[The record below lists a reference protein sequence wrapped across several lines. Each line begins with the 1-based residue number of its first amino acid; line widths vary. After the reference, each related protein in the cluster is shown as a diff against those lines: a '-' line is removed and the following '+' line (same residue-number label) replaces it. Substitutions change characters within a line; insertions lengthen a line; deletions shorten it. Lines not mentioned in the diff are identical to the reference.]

1 MFCNEKVTCNKQ
13 PLPLPHAMLL
23 LDFHTQPHKSFHR
36 YFTHFPTTK
45 CRQPFLLC
53 HAIGKKRLSTF
64 SNLQHFHATT
74 VISCNKRLYIAIC
87 CNSIFSFL
95 FWNFIHFLLSAVLF
109 LATPRIAACNALFFC
124 TQHWHRLFSSAYR
137 HNRSVD
143 AKSMHFR
150 LIYVLFCRLTAAGCT
165 VLATRCGQTTQ
176 AKYNKWQRCG
186 AARQRQWQLCKI
198 AVVICFLPLPHSCT
212 TKCFQRHCW
221 CCCLHRCFCCV
232 NIASRRCAPRSTA
245 CPAMEIR
252 RLQFA

>member
-186 AARQRQWQLCKI
+186 AAAAVAVMQNCCGNLLPATATQLHNK
-198 AVVICFLPLPHSCT
+198 VLSKTLLVLLPPPLFLLRKYCVSTLRAAFDGLP
-212 TKCFQRHCW
+212 RYG
-221 CCCLHRCFCCV
+221 
-232 NIASRRCAPRSTA
+232 N
-245 CPAMEIR
+245 
-252 RLQFA
+252 